1 MTITERSLSRV
12 SLAVRLLDDFSGR
25 PSLIGATQVF
35 ITGSGRT
42 AVQKSGG
49 YYVFMDLTGTNVTIR
64 IENTHYFPAE
74 VAINIAGLDPRNP
87 VIARTM
93 KPAGLYPF
101 PAGTTLVRGVIRDP
115 AGQAVQG
122 AHVSVTGTAIANDS
136 GNDGRFVLY
145 WGPLDEDDISVVN
158 HRRLVKVGN
167 STTINLTVTHPSF
180 QPADTSIGTVVEGEL
195 KMLVSPI
202 VMNP

>member
-12 SLAVRLLDDFSGR
+12 SLAVRLLDDFSAR

-42 AVQKSGG
+42 AAPKSGG
-49 YYVFMDLTGTNVTIR
+49 YYVFMDLTDTNVTIR

-74 VAINIAGLDPRNP
+74 VAVSIPALDSRNP

-93 KPAGLYPF
+93 KPGGLYPF
-101 PAGTTLVRGVIRDP
+101 PAGTTLVRGVILDP
-115 AGQAVQG
+115 ADQPVQG

-136 GNDGRFVLY
+136 GDDGRFVIY

-167 STTINLTVTHPSF
+167 STTINLSVGHPSF
-180 QPADTSIGTVVEGEL
+180 QPADVSIGTVVEAEL
-195 KMLVSPI
+195 KVLASPI
-202 VMNP
+202 VMHP